1 MVAGFRTILV
11 TLVICKEKTGV
22 QSMTKMFKLLNEV
35 RRDEEGLALAEY
47 AILLGLIAV
56 VCIGVVTTVG
66 TDIKAV
72 FTTIGAD
79 LAAVS

>member
-1 MVAGFRTILV
+1 MGQVMIRLFRV
-11 TLVICKEKTGV
+11 
-22 QSMTKMFKLLNEV
+22 LNEA
-35 RRDEEGLALAEY
+35 RKNEEGLALAEY

-66 TDIKAV
+66 TDIQTV

-79 LAAVS
+79 LAAIV

>member
-1 MVAGFRTILV
+1 
-11 TLVICKEKTGV
+11 
-22 QSMTKMFKLLNEV
+22 MTKMFKLLNEV

-66 TDIKAV
+66 TDIKSV

-79 LAAVS
+79 LAAVT